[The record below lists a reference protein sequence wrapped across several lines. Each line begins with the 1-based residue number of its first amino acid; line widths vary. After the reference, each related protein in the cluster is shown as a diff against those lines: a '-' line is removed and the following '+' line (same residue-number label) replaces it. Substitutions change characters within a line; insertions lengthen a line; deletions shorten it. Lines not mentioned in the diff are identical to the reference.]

1 MRSPTSRLSL
11 VAGGV
16 ALSAMAWLAV
26 GCSSNESN
34 APETSTTT
42 TTTTTTTTATTPAAP
57 PPPPPAAPTENAPRT
72 AGGNPFTSIPP
83 NANDNGRNPGA
94 PRAPQ

>member
-1 MRSPTSRLSL
+1 MRSRTSRFSL

-16 ALSAMAWLAV
+16 ALSAMTWLAV
-26 GCSSNESN
+26 GCSSNEGN

-42 TTTTTTTTATTPAAP
+42 TTTTTTTTPPATTPAT
-57 PPPPPAAPTENAPRT
+57 PPPASPTENVPRT

>member
-11 VAGGV
+11 VAGGI

-26 GCSSNESN
+26 GCSSNEGN

-42 TTTTTTTTATTPAAP
+42 TTTTTTTATTP
-57 PPPPPAAPTENAPRT
+57 PASPTENAPRT

-83 NANDNGRNPGA
+83 NAGDNGRNPGA